1 MAVPSVKGVLLQHA
15 VDRVE
20 SYLASGRLSRDQLEV
35 RLERDDLGVFDG
47 EKIVGGFWYPAARY
61 ERLLELI
68 HEVEGRRP
76 EALVEYGRSSG
87 EQLLGTSAF
96 SAIFAAT
103 ARRTGA
109 EGAGPLVVKL
119 AELVLNF
126 TRWRFRGASLDD
138 FTVEVSE
145 AADYHEL
152 ARRSVEGLI
161 EVFGSRLFGKAL
173 RVTSERPTPDRI
185 VYRAR
190 AARQGG

>member
-15 VDRVE
+15 VDRVQ
-20 SYLASGRLSRDQLEV
+20 SYLSSGRLSREQLELG
-35 RLERDDLGVFDG
+35 LEAEDLGAFDG

-68 HEVEGRRP
+68 HACEGRRP
-76 EALVEYGRSSG
+76 EALVEYGRSAA
-87 EQLLGTSAF
+87 ELLLGTQAF
-96 SAIFAAT
+96 SAMFQAT
-103 ARRTGA
+103 AKRTGD
-109 EGAGPLVVKL
+109 EGAGALLVKL
-119 AELVLNF
+119 AEVVLNF
-126 TRWRFRGASLDD
+126 TRWRFVGTSLDD
-138 FTVEVSE
+138 FTVEVTE

-173 RVTSERPTPDRI
+173 RVTSERPSPDRI

-190 AARQGG
+190 SAARR